1 MTDEASWEVRQV
13 PGVGRV
19 LAATRNIAQWQTV
32 IEDAALVAGPKHAP
46 VCLGCLRALDP
57 STAVQ
62 CARCGWPLCSAQ
74 CEAAPRHQVEC
85 AVLARGGLAPEL
97 TKCLSQQQQHPLY
110 PVVTV
115 LRVLLLKTRD

>member
-1 MTDEASWEVRQV
+1 MTDEASWEVRQL
-13 PGVGRV
+13 PGVDRV

-97 TKCLSQQQQHPLY
+97 TKGLAQQLQHPLY